1 MTLMQ
6 KIDMKL
12 IIGSKPNVDTMEQI
26 IAAYGHDKGAAM
38 SFTVF
43 ELNYKGKTIYVSW
56 SGGEM
61 TPEGPALTLIG
72 KAALESML
80 NLPFGNDGDLIV
92 LEMRL
97 GPTPLL
103 TKISRFLDTQ
113 PDQAKVCL
121 LGDLAKELDG
131 QIAHIFNPVGIRDIT
146 N

>member
-1 MTLMQ
+1 MQ

-12 IIGSKPNVDTMEQI
+12 IIGSKPNVDTMQEI
-26 IAAYGHDKGAAM
+26 IAAYGHDKGAGM

-43 ELNYKGKTIYVSW
+43 ELNYKGKTIYASW
-56 SGGEM
+56 SGGAM
-61 TPEGPALTLIG
+61 TKDGPALTLVG
-72 KAALESML
+72 KAAFESMV
-80 NLPFGNDGDLIV
+80 NLPFGNDTDLTF
-92 LEMRL
+92 LQMCL

-103 TKISRFLDTQ
+103 TKISAFLDTQ

>member
-1 MTLMQ
+1 MQ

-12 IIGSKPNVDTMEQI
+12 IVGSKPNVETMEQI
-26 IAAYGHDKGAAM
+26 ISAYGQDKSGSM

-43 ELNYKGKTIYVSW
+43 ELHYKGKTIFASW

-61 TPEGPALTLIG
+61 TPEGPAFTLIG
-72 KAALESML
+72 KGALESML
-80 NLPFGNDGDLIV
+80 NLPFGNDGDLTI

-103 TKISRFLDTQ
+103 TKISAFLDTQ

-131 QIAHIFNPVGIRDIT
+131 QIAHIFNPIGVRDIT

>member
-1 MTLMQ
+1 
-6 KIDMKL
+6 
-12 IIGSKPNVDTMEQI
+12 
-26 IAAYGHDKGAAM
+26 
-38 SFTVF
+38 
-43 ELNYKGKTIYVSW
+43 
-56 SGGEM
+56 
-61 TPEGPALTLIG
+61 
-72 KAALESML
+72 ML

>member
-1 MTLMQ
+1 MMQ

-12 IIGSKPNVDTMEQI
+12 IIGSKPNVDTMEEI
-26 IAAYGHDKGAAM
+26 IAAYGPEKGTAM

-43 ELNYKGKTIYVSW
+43 ELNYKGKTIYASW

-61 TPEGPALTLIG
+61 TKDGPALTPVG
-72 KAALESML
+72 KAAFESML
-80 NLPFGNDGDLIV
+80 NLPFGNDGDLYF

-103 TKISRFLDTQ
+103 HKISAFLDTQ

>member
-1 MTLMQ
+1 MMQ

-12 IIGSKPNVDTMEQI
+12 ILCSKPNEDTMQEI
-26 IAAYGHDKGAAM
+26 IDAYGHEKSGAM
-38 SFTVF
+38 GFTVF
-43 ELNYKGKTIYVSW
+43 ELNHKGKTIYASW

-61 TPEGPALTLIG
+61 TKDGPALTLVG
-72 KAALESML
+72 RAAFESML
-80 NLPFGNDGDLIV
+80 NLPFGNHTNLTF
-92 LEMRL
+92 LQMCL